1 MGKKMYIWN
10 DLNIFR
16 INFNDN
22 LLKNNLII
30 NFKEIEYISNEEIK
44 EWKKNLRISD
54 SNCLTLGT
62 RPSYL
67 FSKFKQFKISR
78 IRNNEGQTIGF
89 KNTDSIFLKDRLNQE
104 KISFIEDVIV
114 EGKTIEYIL
123 DEIISN
129 RYNGQICFYV
139 FCANKITIKKLIK
152 KYDNLNLKFHVYK
165 YMSGKPI
172 VESTLLCLYDL
183 YYEKIGNFKYIDCV
197 NLYEQFFG
205 DNAENFIQ
213 QVKFYGKELK
223 MKKIIV
229 TDLDKTLL
237 NDDQLI
243 SEKNIKAIYDLLDN
257 NVKVIFA
264 SGRSYENI
272 KIEILEKYHLNLPVA
287 SLNGAQIYIEDGI
300 LVQKYPI
307 NNPIIEKI
315 INLCDKHDVFYLI
328 FTENNTY
335 ANYMPNLIKS
345 LYLLAKTKSDNIET
359 ILKGMQ
365 IYYNLFYKYELLN
378 DDIKF
383 KIKNGDTEIYK
394 MEIITHDKNFLNEI
408 CGIIPQNLNITSSS
422 NVNLEITQDNITK
435 ANAINFF
442 SKYYNINKEN
452 IYAIGDNLND
462 LEMIEEVGCGIAVAN
477 AIEEVKDK
485 ANLIVGSYDNDGF
498 YEMAKKILKNEI

>member
-1 MGKKMYIWN
+1 MDKRIYIWN
-10 DLNIFR
+10 DLNIFK
-16 INFNDN
+16 INFNDK

-30 NFKEIEYISNEEIK
+30 NFKEIEYISNEEIQ
-44 EWKKNLRISD
+44 EWKRSLIIDKGNYI
-54 SNCLTLGT
+54 TLGT

-67 FSKFKQFKISR
+67 FPEFKQFKISR
-78 IRNNEGQTIGF
+78 IRNNNGQTIGF
-89 KNTDSIFLKDRLNQE
+89 ENNDSINLKDKLNQE
-104 KISFIEDVIV
+104 KIYFIEDVIV

-123 DEIISN
+123 NEIISN
-129 RYNGQICFYV
+129 HYSGQISFYV
-139 FCANKITIKKLIK
+139 FYANKITIENLIK
-152 KYDNLNLKFHVYK
+152 KYDNLNLNFHVYK

-172 VESTLLCLYDL
+172 VESTLICLYDL
-183 YYEKIGNFKYIDCV
+183 YYEKIGDVKYIDCV
-197 NLYEQFFG
+197 SLYERFLD
-205 DNAENFIQ
+205 DNAEDFIQ
-213 QVKFYGKELK
+213 QVKLYGKELIMRK
-223 MKKIIV
+223 LIV

-272 KIEILEKYHLNLPVA
+272 KTEILEKHHLNLPVA
-287 SLNGAQIYIEDGI
+287 SLNSAQIYIEDGI

-315 INLCDKHDVFYLI
+315 ISLCDKHDVFYLI
-328 FTENNTY
+328 YTENNTY
-335 ANYMPNLIKS
+335 ANYTPNLIKN

-378 DDIKF
+378 DIIKL
-383 KIKNGDTEIYK
+383 KIKNGDIEIYK
-394 MEIITHDKNFLNEI
+394 MEITTHDKDFLNEI
-408 CGIIPQNLNITSSS
+408 RKIIPENLYATSSS
-422 NVNLEITQDNITK
+422 DVNLEITQDNITK

-442 SKYYNINKEN
+442 SKYYNIDKEN

-462 LEMIEEVGCGIAVAN
+462 LEMIEEVGCGIAVEN

-485 ANLIVGSYDNDGF
+485 ADLIVSSYDNDGF
-498 YEMAKKILKNEI
+498 YEAAQKILKNVI